1 MAEYAIVNLYP
12 ITIATK
18 ELADETRA
26 FLDTPE
32 ITAIPA
38 LRRLL
43 VENLDPIDRALKVQ
57 AKDN

>member
-1 MAEYAIVNLYP
+1 VNLYP
-12 ITIATK
+12 ISLATSD
-18 ELADETRA
+18 LAEKTRK

-32 ITAIPA
+32 VVAIPA

-57 AKDN
+57 AQDR